1 MPVDTAKIR
10 TVAVVGHTASGKTS
24 LIDAALF
31 IAKATPFHG
40 RVANGSSAGDYLPD
54 EIEHRITIH
63 AKPLHCQW
71 QDYQICLIDTPGMP
85 DFYAETIAAIRAA
98 DAAIVIVDG

>member
-10 TVAVVGHTASGKTS
+10 TVAVVGHASSGKTS
-24 LIDAALF
+24 LIDAVLF
-31 IAKATPFHG
+31 IAKATPTHG
-40 RVANGSSAGDYLPD
+40 RVSNGSSAGDYLPD
-54 EIEHRITIH
+54 EIQHKFTLH

-71 QDYQICLIDTPGMP
+71 QDYRICVIDSPGIP